1 MIRDYV
7 EQSDKQI
14 LFIDDYPF
22 CKNVTV
28 DQSILSQTDL
38 VLNFDVDLK
47 TQSQIVSN
55 HGFKSSIFT
64 NQALS
69 KWFSGKGIKNVNTIN
84 VCGSME
90 EVFIGT
96 QELFSKQ
103 MGATLNYGV
112 SEPKELD
119 FIW

>member
-47 TQSQIVSN
+47 TQS
-55 HGFKSSIFT
+55 
-64 NQALS
+64 
-69 KWFSGKGIKNVNTIN
+69 
-84 VCGSME
+84 
-90 EVFIGT
+90 
-96 QELFSKQ
+96 
-103 MGATLNYGV
+103 
-112 SEPKELD
+112 
-119 FIW
+119 